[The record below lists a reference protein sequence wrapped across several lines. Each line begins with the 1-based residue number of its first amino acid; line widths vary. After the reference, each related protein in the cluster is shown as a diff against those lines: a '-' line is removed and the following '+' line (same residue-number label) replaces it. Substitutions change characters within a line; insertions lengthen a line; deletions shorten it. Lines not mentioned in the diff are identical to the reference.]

1 LRALFNARAN
11 IERADKL
18 VQLIVKQ
25 KGKRRSPQKLCGL
38 NFGHF

>member
-1 LRALFNARAN
+1 LRELFNARAN

-18 VQLIVKQ
+18 VQLIAKQ
-25 KGKRRSPQKLCGL
+25 KGMRGSPRKLCGL